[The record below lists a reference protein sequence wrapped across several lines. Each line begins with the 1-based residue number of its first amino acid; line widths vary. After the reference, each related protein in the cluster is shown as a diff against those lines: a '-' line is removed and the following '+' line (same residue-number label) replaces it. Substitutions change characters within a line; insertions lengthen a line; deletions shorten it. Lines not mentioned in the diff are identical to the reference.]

1 MIFMD
6 LIGKTSFKLIASG
19 VTIAAL
25 VGMCSL
31 RDQRIEQRGAVKVT
45 TAIAKQTSK
54 INAKASQARAA
65 VRADDDP
72 IKRLR
77 ERACRD
83 CAN

>member
-6 LIGKTSFKLIASG
+6 LIGRTSFKLIASG
-19 VTIAAL
+19 VTVVAL

-31 RDQRIEQRGAVKVT
+31 RDAKIEQRGAVKVT
-45 TAIAKQTSK
+45 TAIAKQTSQ
-54 INAKASQARAA
+54 INAKSSKARAA
-65 VRADDDP
+65 VRAVDDP

-83 CAN
+83 CAD